1 MAKLKMSN
9 GHKTT
14 ALVVLALVALA
25 GIVFNSVMIWF
36 QPVPVGNEMTLMTIS
51 FLKDII
57 LMIIGFL
64 TGSSAPDFP
73 HPKTPDQTID
83 SPKE

>member
-1 MAKLKMSN
+1 MAKLSMSN

-14 ALVVLALVALA
+14 ALVLLAIVALT
-25 GIVFNSVMIWF
+25 GIVFNTVMVWF
-36 QPVPVGNEMTLMTIS
+36 HPVPEGNEMTLMTVS

-64 TGSSAPDFP
+64 TGSSAPDTF
-73 HPKTPDQTID
+73 KKPDVG
-83 SPKE
+83 

>member
-1 MAKLKMSN
+1 MPKLSMSN

-14 ALVVLALVALA
+14 ALVILAVVALA
-25 GIVFNSVMIWF
+25 GIVFNTIMVWF
-36 QPVPVGNEMTLMTIS
+36 YPVPQGNEMTLMTVS

-64 TGSSAPDFP
+64 TGSSAPDTFKKP
-73 HPKTPDQTID
+73 PN
-83 SPKE
+83 E